1 METILIT
8 GGTGLIGKRLTS
20 LLLQNG
26 YSVIILT
33 RSKAEASE
41 NFKLED
47 PQTTG
52 YHNLSFAEWNVKE
65 QTIDRNAV
73 EKADFIIHLAGA
85 GVADKR
91 WSDKRKKEIVESRTN
106 SSVLIIKALSE
117 TSHHVKAVVS
127 ASAIGWYGPDPS
139 IPNLKP
145 FVESDQSNDDFLGQT
160 CLQWEQSIDPVQKM
174 NVRLVKLR
182 TGIVL
187 STEGGALQEFRK
199 PLRFG
204 LSTILG
210 SGSQIISWIHID
222 DLCRMY
228 MQAVQDDK
236 IQGAYNA
243 VATHPVSNKKLNE
256 TLAIRQRGKFYIPIY
271 VPSFVLKLMLGE
283 MSIEVLKSTTVSNE
297 KIRKAG
303 FQFIYPDVEKAMAD
317 LIEN

>member
-20 LLLQNG
+20 LLLQTG
-26 YSVIILT
+26 CSVIILT
-33 RSKAEASE
+33 RNKIEASE

-47 PQTTG
+47 PQSTG
-52 YHNLSFAEWNVKE
+52 YHNLSFAEWNVAA
-65 QTIDRNAV
+65 QTIDRSAV
-73 EKADFIIHLAGA
+73 EKADYIIHLAGA

-91 WSDKRKKEIVESRTN
+91 WSEKRKKEIVESRTQ
-106 SSVLIIKALSE
+106 SSALIVKALSE
-117 TSHHVKAVVS
+117 TSHHVKAVIS

-139 IPNLKP
+139 VPNIKP
-145 FVESDQSNDDFLGQT
+145 FVESDEANEDFLGQT
-160 CLQWEQSIDPVQKM
+160 CLQWEQSIAPVQKL

-187 STEGGALQEFRK
+187 SNEGGALQEFRK

-210 SGSQIISWIHID
+210 SGNQIISWIHID

-228 MQAVQDDK
+228 MQAIQDDK
-236 IQGAYNA
+236 MKGAYNA
-243 VATHPVSNKKLNE
+243 VATHPVNNKKLNE
-256 TLAIRQRGKFYIPIY
+256 TLAIKQRGRFYIPIY
-271 VPSFVLKLMLGE
+271 VPSFVLKMMLGE

-297 KIRKAG
+297 KVRKAG
-303 FQFIYPDVEKAMAD
+303 FQFIYPDIDKAIAE
-317 LIEN
+317 LVKN

>member
-33 RSKAEASE
+33 RNKIEASE

-47 PQTTG
+47 PQSTG

-73 EKADFIIHLAGA
+73 EKADYIIHLAGA

-91 WSDKRKKEIVESRTN
+91 WSDKRKKEIAESRTN
-106 SSVLIIKALSE
+106 SGALIVKALSE
-117 TSHHVKAVVS
+117 ISHHLKAVVS
-127 ASAIGWYGPDPS
+127 ASAIGWYGPDSS

-145 FVESDQSNDDFLGQT
+145 FVESDEPNDDFLGQT
-160 CLQWEQSIDPVQKM
+160 CLQWEQSIEPVQKL

-187 STEGGALQEFRK
+187 SNEGGALEEFRK

-210 SGSQIISWIHID
+210 SGSQVISWIHID

-228 MQAVQDDK
+228 IQAMQDDK
-236 IQGAYNA
+236 MQGAYNA
-243 VATHPVSNKKLNE
+243 VATHPVCNKKLNE
-256 TLAIRQRGKFYIPIY
+256 TLAAKQRGRFYIPIY
-271 VPSFVLKLMLGE
+271 VPSFVLKIVLGE

-297 KIRKAG
+297 KVRKAG
-303 FQFIYPDVEKAMAD
+303 FQFIFPDVEKAIAD

>member
-8 GGTGLIGKRLTS
+8 GGTGLIGKRLTL

-33 RSKAEASE
+33 RNKIEASE

-52 YHNLSFAEWNVKE
+52 YHNLSFAEWDVKE
-65 QTIDRNAV
+65 QTIDRGAV
-73 EKADFIIHLAGA
+73 EKADYIIHLAGA

-91 WSDKRKKEIVESRTN
+91 WSDKRKKEILESRTN
-106 SSVLIIKALSE
+106 SGALIVKALSE

-145 FVESDQSNDDFLGQT
+145 FVESDKSNDDLLGQT
-160 CLQWEQSIDPVQKM
+160 CLQWEQSIEPVQKM

-187 STEGGALQEFRK
+187 SKDGGALAEFRK

-210 SGSQIISWIHID
+210 SGSQTISWIHID

-228 MQAVQDDK
+228 IQAMQDDK
-236 IQGAYNA
+236 MQGAYNA

-256 TLAIRQRGKFYIPIY
+256 TLAFKQRGRFYIPIY
-271 VPSFVLKLMLGE
+271 VPSFVLKIVLGE

-297 KIRKAG
+297 KVRKAG
-303 FQFIYPDVEKAMAD
+303 FQFIYPDVEKAIAD
-317 LIEN
+317 LVVS

>member
-33 RSKAEASE
+33 RNKIEASE

-47 PQTTG
+47 PQSTG

-65 QTIDRNAV
+65 QTIDRSAV
-73 EKADFIIHLAGA
+73 EKADYVIHLAGA

-91 WSDKRKKEIVESRTN
+91 WSDKRKKEILESRTN
-106 SSVLIIKALSE
+106 SSALIVKALSE

-127 ASAIGWYGPDPS
+127 ASGIGWYGPDPAV
-139 IPNLKP
+139 PNLKP
-145 FVESDQSNDDFLGQT
+145 FVETDAADDDFLGQT
-160 CLQWEQSIDPVQKM
+160 CLQWEQSIEPVQKM

-187 STEGGALQEFRK
+187 SNEGGALAEFRK

-210 SGSQIISWIHID
+210 SGSQVISWIHID

-228 MQAVQDDK
+228 MQAMQDDK
-236 IQGAYNA
+236 MQGTYNA
-243 VATHPVSNKKLNE
+243 VATHPINNKKLNE
-256 TLAIRQRGKFYIPIY
+256 TLAVKQRGKFYIPIY
-271 VPSFVLKLMLGE
+271 VPSFILKIVIGE

-297 KIRKAG
+297 KVRKAG
-303 FQFIYPDVEKAMAD
+303 FQFIYPDVEKAIAD
-317 LIEN
+317 LIES

>member
-33 RSKAEASE
+33 RNKLEASE

-47 PQTTG
+47 PQSTG
-52 YHNLSFAEWNVKE
+52 YHNLSFAEWNVNE
-65 QTIDRNAV
+65 QTIDRSAV
-73 EKADFIIHLAGA
+73 EKADYIIHLAGA

-91 WSDKRKKEIVESRTN
+91 WSDKRKKEIVESRTQ
-106 SSVLIIKALSE
+106 SSALIVKALSE
-117 TSHHVKAVVS
+117 TSHHVKAVVG

-139 IPNLKP
+139 VPNLKP
-145 FVESDQSNDDFLGQT
+145 FVESDESNDDFLGQT
-160 CLQWEQSIDPVQKM
+160 CLQWEQSIEPVKKM

-187 STEGGALQEFRK
+187 SSKGGALEEFRK

-228 MQAVQDDK
+228 MQAIQDDK
-236 IQGAYNA
+236 MQGAYNA

-256 TLAIRQRGKFYIPIY
+256 MLAVKQRGKFYIPVY
-271 VPSFVLKLMLGE
+271 VPSFVLKMVLGE

-297 KIRKAG
+297 KVRKAG
-303 FQFIYPDVEKAMAD
+303 FQFIYPDVEKAIGE
-317 LIEN
+317 LIEK

>member
-26 YSVIILT
+26 YSVIVLT
-33 RSKAEASE
+33 RNKIEASE

-47 PQTTG
+47 PQSTG

-65 QTIDRNAV
+65 QTIDRTAV
-73 EKADFIIHLAGA
+73 EKADYIIHLAGA

-91 WSDKRKKEIVESRTN
+91 WSDKRKKEIAESRTK
-106 SSVLIIKALSE
+106 SGALIVKALSE
-117 TSHHVKAVVS
+117 NSHHVKAVVS

-139 IPNLKP
+139 VPNLKP
-145 FVESDQSNDDFLGQT
+145 FVESDEPNDDFLGQT
-160 CLQWEQSIDPVQKM
+160 CLQWEQSIEPVQKM

-187 STEGGALQEFRK
+187 SNEGGALEEFRK

-210 SGSQIISWIHID
+210 SGSQVVSWIHID

-228 MQAVQDDK
+228 MQAMHDEK
-236 IQGAYNA
+236 MQGAYNA
-243 VATHPVSNKKLNE
+243 VATHPISNKKLNE
-256 TLAIRQRGKFYIPIY
+256 TLAVKQRGRFYIPIY
-271 VPSFVLKLMLGE
+271 VPSFVLKMVLGE

-297 KIRKAG
+297 KMRKAG
-303 FQFIYPDVEKAMAD
+303 FQFIFPDVEKAIAD
-317 LIEN
+317 LINN